1 MKYVF
6 FIILFFLIF
15 TPSCNNQNQK
25 IEDIFH
31 KIETEDAKIISAE
44 IVNNNT
50 FNIVLSEV
58 VEILE
63 FSINGEE
70 NKEKILGKE
79 FSFPLGR
86 TIEMGEKV
94 TIALTYRKNGGN
106 TTRAYFTLYGKNTR
120 KANLLINEVSVKGT
134 KTLPDRVELLVTK
147 SGNIAGFEIT
157 DDLDSTPL
165 TLPSLEVERG
175 DIIVIYWNSKTNK
188 EDYIRENGKH
198 TYFLSGNMANTLI
211 STTGAL
217 ILFDEHNGTIVDG
230 ILYSDFSSSDYGKD
244 KYEKCETLL
253 VENNEWYGEAIS
265 SEYVTAS
272 RVLTRL
278 KGGVDTNTS
287 EDFFTSQA
295 RKSSFGEENE
305 YYPYEED

>member
-1 MKYVF
+1 MKYIL

-15 TPSCNNQNQK
+15 TPSCKDPNTK
-25 IEDIFH
+25 IEDILL
-31 KIETEDAKIISAE
+31 KKDTEDAKIISSE
-44 IVNNNT
+44 IRNNNT
-50 FNIVLSEV
+50 FSIVLSEV
-58 VEILE
+58 VEIVEL
-63 FSINGEE
+63 SINGVIS
-70 NKEKILGKE
+70 KDRVLGKE

-86 TIEMGEKV
+86 TIKMGEKV
-94 TIALTYRKNGGN
+94 TIALTYKKNGGN

-120 KANLLINEVSVKGT
+120 KAKLLINEVSIKGT

-147 SGNIAGFEIT
+147 SGNIAGFELT
-157 DDLDSTPL
+157 DDLDYTPL
-165 TLPSLEVERG
+165 TLPFLEVERG
-175 DIIVIYWNSKTNK
+175 DIIVIYWNSKANK

-198 TYFLSGNMANTLI
+198 TYFISGNMSNTLI

-217 ILFDEHNGTIVDG
+217 ILFDEHDGTIVDG
-230 ILYSDFSSSDYGKD
+230 ILYSDFSSSDYGKE
-244 KYEKCETLL
+244 KYEKCESLL
-253 VENNEWYGEAIS
+253 IEKNEWYGEPIS

-278 KGGVDTNTS
+278 KGGIDTNTS

-305 YYPYEED
+305 YYPYEE

>member
-1 MKYVF
+1 MKYIL

-15 TPSCNNQNQK
+15 TPSCNDPNTK
-25 IEDIFH
+25 IEDILL
-31 KIETEDAKIISAE
+31 KKDTEDAKIISSE
-44 IVNNNT
+44 IRNNNT
-50 FNIVLSEV
+50 FSIVLSEV
-58 VEILE
+58 VEIVEL
-63 FSINGEE
+63 SINGVIS
-70 NKEKILGKE
+70 KDRVLGKE

-86 TIEMGEKV
+86 TIKMGEKV
-94 TIALTYRKNGGN
+94 TIALTYKKNGGN

-120 KANLLINEVSVKGT
+120 KANMLINEVSIKGT
-134 KTLPDRVELLVTK
+134 KALPDRVELLVTK
-147 SGNIAGFEIT
+147 SGNIAGFELT

-165 TLPSLEVERG
+165 TLPFLEVERG
-175 DIIVIYWNSKTNK
+175 DIIVIYWNSKANK

-198 TYFLSGNMANTLI
+198 TYFISGNMSNTLI

-217 ILFDEHNGTIVDG
+217 ILFDEHDGTIVDG
-230 ILYSDFSSSDYGKD
+230 ILYSDFSSSDYGKE
-244 KYEKCETLL
+244 KYEKCESLL
-253 VENNEWYGEAIS
+253 IEKNEWYGEPIS

-278 KGGVDTNTS
+278 KGGIDTNTS

-305 YYPYEED
+305 YYPHEE

>member
-1 MKYVF
+1 MKYIL

-15 TPSCNNQNQK
+15 TPSCNDPNTK
-25 IEDIFH
+25 IEDILL
-31 KIETEDAKIISAE
+31 KKDTEDAKIISSE
-44 IVNNNT
+44 IRNNNT
-50 FNIVLSEV
+50 FSIVLSEV
-58 VEILE
+58 VEIVEL
-63 FSINGEE
+63 SINGVIS
-70 NKEKILGKE
+70 KDRVLGKE

-86 TIEMGEKV
+86 TIKMGEKV
-94 TIALTYRKNGGN
+94 TIALTYKKNGGN

-120 KANLLINEVSVKGT
+120 KAKLLINEVSIKGT

-147 SGNIAGFEIT
+147 SGNIAGFELT
-157 DDLDSTPL
+157 DDLDYTPL
-165 TLPSLEVERG
+165 TLPFLEVERG
-175 DIIVIYWNSKTNK
+175 DIIVIYWNSKANK

-198 TYFLSGNMANTLI
+198 TYFISGNMSNTLI

-217 ILFDEHNGTIVDG
+217 ILFDEHDGTIVDG
-230 ILYSDFSSSDYGKD
+230 ILYSDFSSSDYGKE
-244 KYEKCETLL
+244 KYEKCENLL
-253 VENNEWYGEAIS
+253 IEKNEWYGEPIS

-278 KGGVDTNTS
+278 KGGIDTNTS

-305 YYPYEED
+305 YYPYDE

>member
-1 MKYVF
+1 MKYVL

-15 TPSCNNQNQK
+15 TPSCNDPNTK
-25 IEDIFH
+25 IEDILL
-31 KIETEDAKIISAE
+31 KKDTEDAKIISSE
-44 IVNNNT
+44 IKDNST

-63 FSINGEE
+63 FSINGVRS
-70 NKEKILGKE
+70 KERQLGKE

-94 TIALTYRKNGGN
+94 TIALTYKKNGGN

-120 KANLLINEVSVKGT
+120 KAKLLINEVSIKGT

-147 SGNIAGFEIT
+147 SGNIAGFELT

-165 TLPSLEVERG
+165 TLPFLEVDRG
-175 DIIVIYWNSKTNK
+175 DIIVIYWNSKANK

-198 TYFLSGNMANTLI
+198 TYYLSGNMANTLI

-217 ILFDEHNGTIVDG
+217 ILFDEHDGTIEDA
-230 ILYSDFSSSDYGKD
+230 ILYSDFSSSDYGKE
-244 KYEKCETLL
+244 KYEKCESLL
-253 VENNEWYGEAIS
+253 IEKNEWYGEPIS

-278 KGGVDTNTS
+278 KGGIDTNTS

-305 YYPYEED
+305 YYPYDE

>member
-1 MKYVF
+1 MKYIL

-15 TPSCNNQNQK
+15 TPSCNDPNTK
-25 IEDIFH
+25 IEDILL
-31 KIETEDAKIISAE
+31 KKDTEDAKIISSE
-44 IVNNNT
+44 IRNNNT
-50 FNIVLSEV
+50 FSIVLSEV
-58 VEILE
+58 VEIVEL
-63 FSINGEE
+63 SINGVIS
-70 NKEKILGKE
+70 KDRVLGKE

-86 TIEMGEKV
+86 TIKMGEKV
-94 TIALTYRKNGGN
+94 TIALTYKKNGGN

-120 KANLLINEVSVKGT
+120 KANMLINEVSIKGT
-134 KTLPDRVELLVTK
+134 KALPDRVELLVTK
-147 SGNIAGFEIT
+147 SGNIAGFELT

-165 TLPSLEVERG
+165 TLPFLEVERG
-175 DIIVIYWNSKTNK
+175 DIIVIYWNSKANK

-198 TYFLSGNMANTLI
+198 TYYLSGNMANTLI

-217 ILFDEHNGTIVDG
+217 ILFDEHDGTIEDA
-230 ILYSDFSSSDYGKD
+230 ILYSDFSSSDYGKE
-244 KYEKCETLL
+244 KYEKCESLL
-253 VENNEWYGEAIS
+253 IEKNEWYGEPIS

-278 KGGVDTNTS
+278 KGGIDTNTS

-305 YYPYEED
+305 YYPYEE

>member
-1 MKYVF
+1 MKYIL

-15 TPSCNNQNQK
+15 TPSCNDPNTK
-25 IEDIFH
+25 IEDILL
-31 KIETEDAKIISAE
+31 KKDTEDAKIISSE
-44 IVNNNT
+44 IRNNNT
-50 FNIVLSEV
+50 FSIVLSEV
-58 VEILE
+58 VEIVEL
-63 FSINGEE
+63 SINGVIS
-70 NKEKILGKE
+70 KDRVLGKE

-86 TIEMGEKV
+86 TIKMGEKV
-94 TIALTYRKNGGN
+94 TIALTYKKNGGN

-120 KANLLINEVSVKGT
+120 KAKLLINEVSIKGT

-147 SGNIAGFEIT
+147 SGNIAGFELT
-157 DDLDSTPL
+157 DDLDYTPL
-165 TLPSLEVERG
+165 TLPFLEVERG
-175 DIIVIYWNSKTNK
+175 DIIVIYWNSKANK

-198 TYFLSGNMANTLI
+198 TYFISGNMSNTLI

-217 ILFDEHNGTIVDG
+217 ILFDEHDGTIVDG
-230 ILYSDFSSSDYGKD
+230 ILYSDFSSSDYGKE
-244 KYEKCETLL
+244 KYEKCESLL
-253 VENNEWYGEAIS
+253 IEKNEWYGEPIS

-278 KGGVDTNTS
+278 KGGIDTNTS

-305 YYPYEED
+305 YYPYEE